1 MLLYENESGQFFSKG
16 KKTMFICI
24 MQNTNQ
30 TKLAVAMF
38 PSDKINFRTRKITS
52 EKKNL
57 TMMKR
62 SVHQK
67 KP

>member
-1 MLLYENESGQFFSKG
+1 
-16 KKTMFICI
+16 MFICI

-30 TKLAVAMF
+30 TKLAAAMF